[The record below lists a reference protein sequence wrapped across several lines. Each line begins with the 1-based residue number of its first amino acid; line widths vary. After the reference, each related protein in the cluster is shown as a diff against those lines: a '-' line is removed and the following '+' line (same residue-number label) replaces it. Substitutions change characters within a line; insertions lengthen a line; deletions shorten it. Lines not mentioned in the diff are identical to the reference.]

1 MDENSQLTGPAAVAE
16 IKRIQEDESHPDHTA
31 WISSEP
37 AALQKVSELWRASS
51 TEDSES
57 AKQPPA
63 EAAKEPAEEPEKEL
77 AKEDTPEATVED
89 QEAQAKKDWGIE
101 QLQNIWGEHYDREGE
116 KVGRMVNTIV
126 NFSDPE
132 EAEFFDVVSEKLGN
146 NATWINSLAI
156 FAGSL
161 PLGSRP
167 IDVSKFSKAERDELF
182 EKADAHWQFK
192 KSVPQMPKVFE
203 NWVVRAAALKF
214 RPPEFP
220 PEEPDTKPAPPP
232 VDPKKAKAAQVEI
245 DEIYSGKHRL
255 SEAWKRGESSARAYL
270 RSLFQATTGEK

>member
-1 MDENSQLTGPAAVAE
+1 MHENSQLTGSAALAE
-16 IKRIQEDESHPDHTA
+16 IQHIQTDAQHPDHA
-31 WISSEP
+31 KF
-37 AALQKVSELWRASS
+37 AASDPTTIHKVSELWRS
-51 TEDSES
+51 TENGES
-57 AKQPPA
+57 AEPKPL
-63 EAAKEPAEEPEKEL
+63 AAEPEKKDQP
-77 AKEDTPEATVED
+77 AKEGQDSPEDTEATGED
-89 QEAQAKKDWGIE
+89 QEAQTKKAWGIE
-101 QLQNIWGEHYDREGE
+101 QLQNIWGENYAREGE
-116 KVGRMVNTIV
+116 KVGRMLNAVV
-126 NFSDPE
+126 NFTDPE